1 MIMANMM
8 KWVFLSLLIP
18 LSLIPTPWNQFPNK
32 LPITLFP
39 RVYFW
44 VSQSETAK
52 VDSSD
57 SSVCLLRSELPRA
70 FSPIW
75 WRRGRMLVAQLCLIL
90 CNLMDYS
97 PLGSYVHAILQAII
111 LEWVIISFS
120 RGSSQLRDQTH
131 VSCIAGRV
139 FTICAS
145 REAAIWWEH
154 TQLFTSVSWRYLF
167 IYGCSASFVV
177 LHWLL
182 IAWLLLL
189 WSTGSRC
196 MCFSSCIL

>member
-1 MIMANMM
+1 
-8 KWVFLSLLIP
+8 
-18 LSLIPTPWNQFPNK
+18 
-32 LPITLFP
+32 
-39 RVYFW
+39 
-44 VSQSETAK
+44 
-52 VDSSD
+52 
-57 SSVCLLRSELPRA
+57 
-70 FSPIW
+70 
-75 WRRGRMLVAQLCLIL
+75 MLVAQLCLIL

-145 REAAIWWEH
+145 REAAIWWKH

-167 IYGCSASFVV
+167 IYGCSVSFVV

-196 MCFSSCIL
+196 MCFSSCILQALGHIGLEVAAHGLWRTGSIVAAHGLTCPMVCGIFPDQGSNPCPLHWQADSYPLHQKVSPRDTITF